1 MANCD
6 GCGSQWDN
14 ERTAPVGSFAANAFD
29 LYDMIGNV
37 WEWTEDCWN
46 ASYKGAPSDGAPWT
60 RGDCSRRVV
69 RGGSWGSGP
78 DILHSAARD
87 GHTPSRPVLQPRLPG
102 CPDA

>member
-1 MANCD
+1 
-6 GCGSQWDN
+6 
-14 ERTAPVGSFAANAFD
+14 
-29 LYDMIGNV
+29 MIGNV

-87 GHTPSRPVLQPRLPG
+87 GHTPVDRYFNRGFRVARTLSP
-102 CPDA
+102 